1 MLLGDEISMGIEG
14 EIDEQA
20 LEEKRSLFE
29 SRSHRLGDAE
39 PEGQP

>member
-1 MLLGDEISMGIEG
+1 MLLCDEISKGIEG

-29 SRSHRLGDAE
+29 GCARAWS
-39 PEGQP
+39 